1 MEVGVGLFSTGGGRG
16 RSNLSGDWGGRDKFQ
31 SQLFL
36 MMCQVWW
43 LQKRMDW
50 GGQTNY
56 PIATIFDDVVGAVVT
71 EKSYW
76 FDSCVSSLN
85 QKYNTGIAWNPGNEY

>member
-1 MEVGVGLFSTGGGRG
+1 MGRRGGGNGSG
-16 RSNLSGDWGGRDKFQ
+16 RWFIFDRWWAGPVESEWGLGGRDKFQ

-43 LQKRMDW
+43 LQKRMGI
-50 GGQTNY
+50 GGGRQI

-71 EKSYW
+71 KKSYW
-76 FDSCVSSLN
+76 FDSN
-85 QKYNTGIAWNPGNEY
+85 QISIKARR